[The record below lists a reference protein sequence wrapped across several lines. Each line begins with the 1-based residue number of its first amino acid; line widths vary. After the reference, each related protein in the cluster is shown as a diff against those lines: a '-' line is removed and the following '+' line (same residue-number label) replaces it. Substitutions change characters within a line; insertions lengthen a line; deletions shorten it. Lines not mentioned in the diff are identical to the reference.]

1 MNMSIEYN
9 IIGTGSSGNCVI
21 IESKIVIDAGVS
33 FKSVEPY
40 YKQFKLVLLTHEH
53 TDHFNRSTIRRLASE
68 RPTLRFGA
76 GAWMVPKLIEA
87 NVPKRNID
95 VYEPGKTYKYK
106 DIEIVPFKLQHNVP
120 NMGYK
125 LHLPS
130 GKAVYATDTCSL
142 DGVEAFNYDL
152 YLIEANYEDEK
163 IQERIRAKENAGE
176 YAYEY
181 TAMLNH
187 LSKAK
192 CDNWVYENAGPNSEY
207 VYMHQH
213 KERGV
218 S

>member
-1 MNMSIEYN
+1 MSIEYN

-21 IESKIVIDAGVS
+21 IENKIVIDAGVS
-33 FKSVEPY
+33 FKSIEPY

-87 NVPKRNID
+87 NVPKKNID

-142 DGVEAFNYDL
+142 DCVEAFNYDL
-152 YLIEANYEDEK
+152 YMIEANYEDEE
-163 IQERIRAKENAGE
+163 IQERIRAKEKAGE

-181 TAMLNH
+181 IAMLNH

-192 CDNWVYENAGPNSEY
+192 CDKWVYENAGPNSEY